1 MLGLAQSA
9 GTGRATSAGLLGQTQ
24 RLTPGRGRSV
34 IATQDELT
42 ATLYLAKSHAVAPT
56 EAAR

>member
-1 MLGLAQSA
+1 MPGLAQSA
-9 GTGRATSAGLLGQTQ
+9 GTGCATSAGLLGQTQ

-42 ATLYLAKSHAVAPT
+42 TTRYPAKCGSFDCQLGSA
-56 EAAR
+56 